1 MYDSDPR
8 LCVLT
13 GIPGSGKSSVAEIL
27 RPRLPP
33 GWTVLRSD
41 DFIGPTQACYPG
53 KPWQEI
59 RRLLPFFAGWSAGW
73 YLAMKRGVLM
83 EGHFRDRVEIGRL
96 EHGVSELV
104 RYAAPPSIVRL
115 DGDPATIARRL
126 ASNPQ
131 REPEWH
137 GPDREQNFLSWLK
150 LSSIDPEIG
159 GRIVD
164 VRDAPEEEVARRV
177 ALAFNLERESPVR
190 P

>member
-1 MYDSDPR
+1 MDVYDGNPR
-8 LCVLT
+8 LCILT

-96 EHGVSELV
+96 ERGVSALI
-104 RYAAPPSIVRL
+104 RHPPPSSIVRL
-115 DGDPATIARRL
+115 EGDPVAIAGRL

-137 GPDREQNFLSWLK
+137 GPDRELNFLSWLK
-150 LSSIDPEIG
+150 LSSLDPDIG
-159 GRIVD
+159 GQVVD
-164 VRDAPEEEVARRV
+164 TRDVPAEDVARRV
-177 ALAFNLERESPVR
+177 ALAFNLGQE
-190 P
+190 